1 VRPGLARSLTTS
13 SPVTGT
19 LGRTMPAAGASR
31 SSEPPRR
38 AAAAVALV
46 GPEVE
51 ENLSLRYLA
60 ASLESAGVLCDL
72 FAYNVSADLPV
83 LLAALCAEPQPR
95 LVALSLSFQWRALDV
110 LALAV
115 ALRERGFRGH
125 ITAGG
130 HFASFAWRDLLGDFR
145 EIDSIC
151 RFEAED
157 TLRALAS
164 VLLASEVDRDPP
176 AWWPTPGLA
185 YRRADG
191 APVLSPARPPPALGS
206 LAWPDRRGPAA
217 HCLGHAIAP
226 MIGSRG
232 CYGNCSFCCIAT
244 LHRMSSPS
252 DRHRLR
258 DVDDI
263 AAEMAELQAERGTE
277 IFIFHDDNFFLPR
290 HDQSLARVLALG
302 DAIAARGLRPFATV
316 VKARPN
322 DVTPEVI
329 GAMRDRVG
337 LVRLFLGVESS
348 TQQGCRT
355 LGRGIRA
362 GEAERALGILERLG
376 LYVCFNLLV
385 FDPDAG
391 PEALLANM
399 EFMQAH
405 GEHPSNF
412 GRVELYAG
420 TPLLARLLAEGR
432 ARGDYLAWTYDQST
446 AEMERV
452 FQLAMAA
459 FYERNFSG
467 WAPANRLQSTRFD
480 VEVARRFHPAR
491 FRPSWLET
499 AKELNRRLARD
510 SAAGVRRIVAHVQSG
525 VPVAADPDFVAEL
538 STDLRRCEAEIDAE
552 ATALELEVQSTLGLS
567 CDHSPPKDVPVQR
580 AVGPRSRFV
589 ATRETH
595 A

>member
-1 VRPGLARSLTTS
+1 
-13 SPVTGT
+13 
-19 LGRTMPAAGASR
+19 MPAAAAR
-31 SSEPPRR
+31 SSEPSRP
-38 AAAAVALV
+38 AAAPVALV

-60 ASLESAGVLCDL
+60 ASLERAGILCDL
-72 FAYNVSADLPV
+72 FGYNGSTDLPV
-83 LLAALCAEPQPR
+83 LLSALCAEPQPR

-130 HFASFAWRDLLGDFR
+130 HFASFAWQELLGDFP
-145 EIDSIC
+145 ELDSIC

-157 TLRALAS
+157 ALHELAVA
-164 VLLASEVDRDPP
+164 VLAREPSPGPP
-176 AWWPTPGLA
+176 AWSDIAGIA
-185 YRRADG
+185 YRAEDA
-191 APVLSPARPPPALGS
+191 APALSPARPPPTLGS
-206 LAWPDRRGPAA
+206 LPWPDRRGPAA

-244 LHRMSSPS
+244 LHRMSSPR

-263 AAEMAELQAERGTE
+263 AAEMAELQAKRGTE

-290 HDQSLARVLALG
+290 HDESLARVLALG
-302 DAIAARGLRPFATV
+302 KALEARGLRRFATV

-322 DVTPEVI
+322 DVTPEVM
-329 GAMRDRVG
+329 GTMRDRVG

-355 LGRGIRA
+355 LGRGVQA
-362 GEAERALGILERLG
+362 GEAERALGMLERLG

-385 FDPDAG
+385 FDPDASTQ
-391 PEALLANM
+391 ALLANM

-432 ARGDYLAWTYDQST
+432 ARGDYVAWTYDQST
-446 AEMERV
+446 PEMERV

-467 WAPANRLQSTRFD
+467 WALANRLQSTRFD
-480 VEVARRFHPAR
+480 VEVARFFHPAR
-491 FRPSWLET
+491 FRPVWLEA
-499 AKELNRRLARD
+499 AKDLNRRLACD
-510 SAAGVRRIVAHVQSG
+510 SAAGVRRIVAHVQSRS
-525 VPVAADPDFVAEL
+525 PVSADPDFVDEL
-538 STDLRRCEAEIDAE
+538 SADLRRCEAEIDAE
-552 ATALELEVQSTLGLS
+552 ATALELEVQRTLGLC
-567 CDHSPPKDVPVQR
+567 CDHSPLKDVPVQR
-580 AVGPRSRFV
+580 GVGPYSRFV
-589 ATRETH
+589 ASG